1 MEKSTKKKVII
12 VAALLVIGGTV
23 GYFLW
28 KRNKD
33 KKAADE
39 AAALSLDPGSTP
51 SGDSTYGSGSG
62 TSTSTIDANVP
73 PPTIPA
79 DVLASSFAAL
89 KTTLG
94 ANAKNYGT
102 YLIFET
108 NQKSLGIGGGTAKVI
123 VKFTNGGRW
132 AVFIRE
138 VKLANRLN
146 EGAYYSGGK
155 KIVVYSGKNK
165 GLVVEGSSVMNNLA
179 RAAK

>member
-12 VAALLVIGGTV
+12 ITALLVIGGTV

-39 AAALSLDPGSTP
+39 AALLSLDPGSP
-51 SGDSTYGSGSG
+51 SGESTSGSGSG
-62 TSTSTIDANVP
+62 TQTSTMNVDEA
-73 PPTIPA
+73 PPTLPA

-89 KTTLG
+89 KSALG
-94 ANAKNYGT
+94 TRAKNYGT

-108 NQKSLGIGGGTAKVI
+108 TQKSLGLGTGTAKVI
-123 VKFTNGGRW
+123 VKLTNGGRW
-132 AVFIRE
+132 AIFLRE
-138 VKLANRLN
+138 LKLANRIN
-146 EGAYYSGGK
+146 EGAYYNGGK

-165 GLVVEGSSVMNNLA
+165 GLVVEGQNALNNLA
-179 RAAK
+179 RSVK